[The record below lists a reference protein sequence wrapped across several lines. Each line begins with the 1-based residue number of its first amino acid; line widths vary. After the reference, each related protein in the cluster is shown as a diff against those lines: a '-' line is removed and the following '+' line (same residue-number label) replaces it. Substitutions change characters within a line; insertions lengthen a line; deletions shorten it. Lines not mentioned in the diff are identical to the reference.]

1 MGRAFVE
8 NTRKLTSE
16 CLGRSTNRNSAV
28 PELTVI
34 ISQGIS
40 TSRAALNLGSLQ
52 GSGVWSSRI
61 LLVIFKTKENF
72 TT

>member
-40 TSRAALNLGSLQ
+40 ASRAALNLVSHQ

-61 LLVIFKTKENF
+61 LLEIFKMTKNL

>member
-16 CLGRSTNRNSAV
+16 CLGRSTNRNNAV